1 MTNPIDKHVG
11 ERIRQRRTMLGMTQ
25 DDLASALGVSYQQ
38 VQKYETAA
46 NRISAGRLYEIARQ
60 LGVGVS
66 FLFDGFDSQ
75 QLASAGEAQPMPHG
89 GRMRATID
97 VAQHFSGISDAE
109 VRAAIASL
117 IKTLDRRSPA
127 RSSSESG

>member
-1 MTNPIDKHVG
+1 MTNPIDRHVG

-46 NRISAGRLYEIARQ
+46 NRISAGRLFEIARH
-60 LGVGVS
+60 LRVGVS
-66 FLFDGFDSQ
+66 YLFEGLDSERVDAVDGERR
-75 QLASAGEAQPMPHG
+75 LPHG

-117 IKTLDRRSPA
+117 VKTLDRRSPP
-127 RSSSESG
+127 RHNSES